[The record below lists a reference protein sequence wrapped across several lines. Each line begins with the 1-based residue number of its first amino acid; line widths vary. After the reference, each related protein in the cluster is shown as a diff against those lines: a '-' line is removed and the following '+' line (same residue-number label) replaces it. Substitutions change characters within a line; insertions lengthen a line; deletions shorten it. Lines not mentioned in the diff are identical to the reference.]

1 MDVARDDILIPIF
14 RKKKGAPAA
23 RASQGDVGLDRQA
36 MDKNRERVRFSP
48 HPGRRDRPGEG
59 RTYRTRHTAR
69 RDGFQDSLRGEI
81 SSCGGSAPR
90 GGVRDA
96 CAAMWLG
103 DTARSGTL
111 WGGTAKEA
119 ERSPAPDV
127 PCRARSDALRR
138 VPSSPLPEI
147 SARNK
152 SSILLVIDVESGTG
166 HGRLRASSFA
176 LLRNDHLNVADGVA
190 GNFVCVEDEVP
201 AVLGQVEVVVRSDIT
216 LQGVLADFH
225 DDGIL

>member
-1 MDVARDDILIPIF
+1 MSASRRARIAETDLE
-14 RKKKGAPAA
+14 KAA
-23 RASQGDVGLDRQA
+23 RVEPVTPRGATGSQIHYAVESHLA
-36 MDKNRERVRFSP
+36 A
-48 HPGRRDRPGEG
+48 
-59 RTYRTRHTAR
+59 AR
-69 RDGFQDSLRGEI
+69 RLVAG
-81 SSCGGSAPR
+81 CG
-90 GGVRDA
+90 DTY
-96 CAAMWLG
+96 AAMWLG
-103 DTARSGTL
+103 DTARRGTL
-111 WGGTAKEA
+111 WGGTAKDA

-176 LLRNDHLNVADGVA
+176 LLRDDHLNVADGVA
-190 GNFVCVEDEVP
+190 GNSVCVEDEVP

>member
-1 MDVARDDILIPIF
+1 MSASRRARIAETDLE
-14 RKKKGAPAA
+14 KAA
-23 RASQGDVGLDRQA
+23 RVEPVTSRGA
-36 MDKNRERVRFSP
+36 M
-48 HPGRRDRPGEG
+48 
-59 RTYRTRHTAR
+59 
-69 RDGFQDSLRGEI
+69 
-81 SSCGGSAPR
+81 GSKIHYAVKSHLAAPR
-90 GGVRDA
+90 GGVRGCVRGDVARRHGSARDA
-96 CAAMWLG
+96 VGWHG
-103 DTARSGTL
+103 EGRGTL
-111 WGGTAKEA
+111 P
-119 ERSPAPDV
+119 RSDV

-152 SSILLVIDVESGTG
+152 SSMLLVIDVESGTG

-190 GNFVCVEDEVP
+190 GDFVCVEDEVP

>member
-1 MDVARDDILIPIF
+1 MTGKRWARTGNVSASRRARAAETDPV
-14 RKKKGAPAA
+14 KAA
-23 RASQGDVGLDRQA
+23 RV
-36 MDKNRERVRFSP
+36 EPV
-48 HPGRRDRPGEG
+48 
-59 RTYRTRHTAR
+59 T
-69 RDGFQDSLRGEI
+69 
-81 SSCGGSAPR
+81 PR
-90 GGVRDA
+90 GATGSQIHYAVKSHLAAARHLVAGCGDA

-103 DTARSGTL
+103 DTARHGTL

-119 ERSPAPDV
+119 ERSPASDV

-152 SSILLVIDVESGTG
+152 SSMLLVIDVESGTG

-176 LLRNDHLNVADGVA
+176 LLRDDHLNVADGVA
-190 GNFVCVEDEVP
+190 GNSVCVEDEVP

>member
-1 MDVARDDILIPIF
+1 MDYAVKSHLA
-14 RKKKGAPAA
+14 AA
-23 RASQGDVGLDRQA
+23 RRLVAG
-36 MDKNRERVRFSP
+36 
-48 HPGRRDRPGEG
+48 
-59 RTYRTRHTAR
+59 
-69 RDGFQDSLRGEI
+69 
-81 SSCGGSAPR
+81 CG
-90 GGVRDA
+90 DA

-103 DTARSGTL
+103 DTARHGTL

-152 SSILLVIDVESGTG
+152 SSMLLVIDVESGTG

-176 LLRNDHLNVADGVA
+176 LLRDDHLNVADGVA
-190 GNFVCVEDEVP
+190 GDFVCVEDEVP